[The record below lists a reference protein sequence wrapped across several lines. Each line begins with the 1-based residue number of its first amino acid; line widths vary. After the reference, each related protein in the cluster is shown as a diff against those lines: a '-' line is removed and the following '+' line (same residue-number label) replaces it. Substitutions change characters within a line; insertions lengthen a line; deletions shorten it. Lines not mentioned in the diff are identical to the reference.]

1 MSFYPPFI
9 AGSQYIKNGL
19 TSTNNSN
26 TLGNIYTTNGNVG
39 IGITNPSTTL
49 DVSGS
54 AQISGT
60 ISAGTHV
67 GTLFSTGSLGAAGAT
82 IGTVY
87 ATTVTSGTA
96 QISGTI
102 SAGTHV
108 GNLFSSG
115 SFGAGGATIGTLYAT
130 TVTSANAQISG
141 TISAGT
147 HVGTLFSSGSLGASG
162 ATIGTLYATTVTSAS
177 AQISGTISAG
187 THVGSLFSSGSLG
200 ASGITVGTLY
210 ANSITGS
217 NAQLSG
223 NITAN
228 NMYVQRIDV
237 NGPGNSGSVW
247 LNGSRFAS
255 DGTTSNLLM
264 SGSNTIWFS
273 DTNYNFVVSNALQAT
288 SVTTATLY
296 ATIITGGNA
305 QISGTISAGTYVGTL
320 FSSGSFGAAGAT
332 IGTVYATTVTSGT
345 AQISGTISAGTH
357 VGTLFS
363 SGSLGAAGA
372 TIGTVYATTVT
383 SASAQI
389 SGTISAG
396 TLVGS
401 LVSAASISVSNI
413 TVGNNLIVG
422 GSVISVNVTTLNII
436 NNNVSTGTLNAS
448 NSSIGTLSSTL
459 ITSSSFG
466 ASGATIGTVYATTI
480 TSASAQI
487 SGTISAGTHVGTLFS
502 SGSFGAAGATI
513 GTVYATSAQISGTI
527 SAGTHVGTLFSSG
540 SLGAGGAT
548 IGTVYATTI
557 TSGTAQ
563 ISGTISAG
571 THVGTL
577 FSAGSFGAAGATIG
591 TVYATTITSGTAQ
604 ISGTISAG
612 THVGTLFSSGSLGAS
627 GATIGNIYNTNIS
640 TGTLNVSAGLTT
652 GNINFTGTLYQ
663 NGSAYIGSSQ
673 WTTTNG
679 NLFYTA
685 GNIGIYNTAPSV
697 ALDVSGGAQI
707 SGTISAGT
715 LSAGTITS
723 ATIVGNNVTMGT
735 AFMSNVS
742 INTSSVSSTAVRI
755 GPNVNG
761 QIVLERS
768 AGVNGAL
775 LYNDASNNFTIS
787 CVSGTNGDIILR
799 PSTASTTGGSIYII
813 SSKNKQSD
821 SSTYGTL
828 VLSNGGL
835 SIATQSDAT
844 SITSGGAATFAG
856 GLAVGKTLYANA
868 INSVGLISGGSVGV
882 GGITVGT
889 LYATSINSTTAR
901 ITNIST
907 GSRIDMTGGSYF
919 SEGTYLDIYPKG
931 TAFNLHGNLQ
941 MDADKK
947 IQFGAGSIIKDDA
960 FGLNIAPYQT
970 LTSFQGNVNVAVNLG
985 VYGTLSKAAGTFDIQ
1000 HPLTEMSNNGYR
1012 LLHSFI
1018 EGPRCD
1024 LIYRG
1029 KVQLVN
1035 GSAIVDIDQDCV
1047 ADSISA
1053 MTPGTFES
1061 LVANPQYFLQ
1071 NEQSFDKLLGQING
1085 ANLTITCEN
1094 NNSNI
1099 TVGWMVIGER
1109 KDTYIKNWDKTNSNG
1124 YLVTEYQNTSGTMM
1138 S

>member
-237 NGPGNSGSVW
+237 NGPGNLGSVW

-742 INTSSVSSTAVRI
+742 INTSSVSSTALRI
-755 GPNVNG
+755 GPNVSG
-761 QIVLERS
+761 QIILERGIGS
-768 AGVNGAL
+768 NGAL
-775 LYNDASNNFTIS
+775 LYCDANNNFNIS
-787 CVSGTNGDIILR
+787 NVSGTNGDIILR
-799 PSTASTTGGSIYII
+799 PSTSSVTGGSIYII
-813 SSKNKQSD
+813 SNKNKQSD

-856 GLAVGKTLYANA
+856 GLAIGKTLYANA